1 MNAKR
6 RKTIESAVDRYQD
19 DLMQIREE
27 LAEAIEDVVQE
38 EQEAYD
44 NLPGSVQESGR
55 GCYMQAVIDGMED
68 VLDMIRSQEEED
80 FISALKEVIW
90 P

>member
-1 MNAKR
+1 MNMKR
-6 RKTIESAVDRYQD
+6 RKAIENAVDRYLD
-19 DLMQIREE
+19 DLGQIREE
-27 LAEAIEDVVQE
+27 LAEVIEDAVQE

-44 NLPGSVQESGR
+44 NLPEKLQESDR
-55 GCYMQAVIDGMED
+55 GCDMQAVIDGMED
-68 VLDMIRSQEEED
+68 VLDMIRSLEEED

>member
-1 MNAKR
+1 MNTKR
-6 RKTIESAVDRYQD
+6 RKTIENAVDRYLD

-27 LAEAIEDVVQE
+27 LAEAIEDAVQE

-44 NLPGSVQESGR
+44 NLPETLQESSRGR
-55 GCYMQAVIDGMED
+55 DMQAVIDGMED